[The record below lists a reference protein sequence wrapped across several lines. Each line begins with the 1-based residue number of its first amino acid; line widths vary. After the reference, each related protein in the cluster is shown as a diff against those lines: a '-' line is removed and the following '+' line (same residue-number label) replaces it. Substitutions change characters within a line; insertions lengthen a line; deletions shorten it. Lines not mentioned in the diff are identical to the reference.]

1 MYVGEIRM
9 FAGNFAPSG
18 WMFCQ
23 GQTLPISENDALFGL
38 IGTTYGGDG
47 QTTFCLPDL
56 RGRVPIHSG
65 GTMQGALGQTL
76 GDESV
81 TLVSDQM
88 PEHNHPFLATT
99 AAANTGDPENQLLA
113 DVSPGTFYAESENP
127 VFLAP
132 AAVSA
137 TGGGEAHTNMMPY
150 VALNY
155 IIAIDGD
162 IAPKPPTP

>member
-1 MYVGEIRM
+1 MYIGEIRM
-9 FAGNFAPSG
+9 FAGGFAPDG
-18 WMFCQ
+18 WAFCQ
-23 GQTLPISENDALFGL
+23 GQTLPISENDALFSL

-47 QTTFCLPDL
+47 KTTFCLPDL
-56 RGRVPIHSG
+56 QGRVPIHSG
-65 GTMQGALGQTL
+65 GTINGVLGQTM

-81 TLVSDQM
+81 TLDLDQV
-88 PEHNHPFLATT
+88 PGHNHTFLATT
-99 AAANTGDPENQLLA
+99 AAASTRDPENELLA

-137 TGGGEAHTNMMPY
+137 TGSGQPHTNMMPY

-155 IIAIDGD
+155 IISIYGD
-162 IAPKPPTP
+162 VPSKP